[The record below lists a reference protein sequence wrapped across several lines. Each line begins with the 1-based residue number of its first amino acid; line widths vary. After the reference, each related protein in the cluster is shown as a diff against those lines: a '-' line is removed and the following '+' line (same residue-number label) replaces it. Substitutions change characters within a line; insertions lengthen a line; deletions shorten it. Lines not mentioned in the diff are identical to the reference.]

1 MSGDGTEG
9 MWEEEEA
16 TYSDVGILLYDQAE
30 QPVARNKQWDM
41 VASWDDMKGC
51 LKEGLVGRGGS

>member
-16 TYSDVGILLYDQAE
+16 MYSDVGILLYDQAE
-30 QPVARNKQWDM
+30 QPVALNGQWDK
-41 VASWDDMKGC
+41 VASWDGKRGC
-51 LKEGLVGRGGS
+51 LKGGLAGRGGS